1 MGNIKAILEIIKMI
15 ISTWKWA
22 KGQIDDITYKR
33 EIENRKEIIEKA
45 ASGSKEQRLKN
56 LAKLGKWENWSY

>member
-1 MGNIKAILEIIKMI
+1 MANIKAIIELIKLL

-33 EIENRKEIIEKA
+33 AVEDNKELLEKYK
-45 ASGSKEQRLKN
+45 SGSKEQRLRALKK
-56 LAKLGKWENWSY
+56 AGK